1 VTGALE
7 LAVGERSIRVTSPD
21 KPYFPDRGIT
31 KADVVRYFLAVGD
44 GILAAV
50 RDRPTMLERWPG
62 GMAGQA
68 LYQRRIARGVPDWV
82 RTGPDGIYPSE
93 LAVVA
98 WAASLGTLRFHP
110 SPVRLGSL
118 DRPDELRMDL
128 DPQPGTGFREAV
140 AVAGALRA
148 LLAEHGLTGF
158 PKTSG
163 GRGVH
168 VTVPILPHWTYAEVA
183 RAQEAL
189 ARELVARLPGAATIE
204 RRKPDRG
211 ERVYVDHGQFL
222 VAAAYSIRPVAEAT
236 VSAPVTWEELET
248 AAPED
253 FDVTTMPARFAAVGD
268 LHAGLAA
275 NPCSLETLL
284 GA

>member
-1 VTGALE
+1 MLE
-7 LAVGERSIRVTSPD
+7 LDVGGRLVRVSNPD
-21 KPYFPDRGIT
+21 KPYFPGVT

-62 GMAGQA
+62 GMAGRA
-68 LYQRRIARGVPDWV
+68 IFQRRPRDVPAWV
-82 RTGPDGIYPSE
+82 RAEVDGIYPTE
-93 LAVVA
+93 LATVA

-110 SPVRLGSL
+110 SPVRA
-118 DRPDELRMDL
+118 DDPAHPDELRIDL
-128 DPQPGTGFREAV
+128 DPQPGTGFQDAV
-140 AVAGALRA
+140 RVALELRA
-148 LLAEHGLTGF
+148 LLGEHGMSGY

-168 VTVPILPHWTYAEVA
+168 VTVPIAPRWSWEEVG

-189 ARELVARLPGAATIE
+189 ARELVRRMPGAATAE

-211 ERVYVDHGQFL
+211 ARVYVDHGQFL
-222 VAAAYSIRPVAEAT
+222 IAAAYSIRPVAAAT
-236 VSAPVTWEELET
+236 VSAPVTWEELER

-253 FDVTTMPARFAAVGD
+253 FDVRTMPARFAALGD
-268 LHAGLAA
+268 LHAAARPSSIEGL
-275 NPCSLETLL
+275 L
-284 GA
+284 